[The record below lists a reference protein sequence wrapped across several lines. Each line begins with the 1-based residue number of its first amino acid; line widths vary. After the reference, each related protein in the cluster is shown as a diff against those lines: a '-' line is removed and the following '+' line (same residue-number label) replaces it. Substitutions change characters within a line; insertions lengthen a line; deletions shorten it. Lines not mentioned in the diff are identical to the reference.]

1 MGSVPFARDR
11 GTTTT
16 TERRD
21 GTPRTT
27 DRTVSHEVRADAI
40 ADGRADERGVLSLLR
55 GDFFRQFRIVR
66 SFPRLCAGVELS

>member
-27 DRTVSHEVRADAI
+27 DRTVSHEVRAVAI
-40 ADGRADERGVLSLLR
+40 ADGRADDLVCFEGISFDARE
-55 GDFFRQFRIVR
+55 FRIVR
-66 SFPRLCAGVELS
+66 SFPRLCAGVELR